1 MPECSSTAMVI
12 DRKRQCCSGFI
23 VARQYCQGEYAS
35 QPAIESA
42 THIGTTCGGGF
53 IYQQTIENEVA
64 HAKTN

>member
-12 DRKRQCCSGFI
+12 DRNRQCCSGFI

-42 THIGTTCGGGF
+42 THILRVA
-53 IYQQTIENEVA
+53 EVLSTS
-64 HAKTN
+64 KL